1 MVHTTSCEI
10 ELGVPASAV
19 WKLFTKDLIDVL
31 PKLLPNIFTSI
42 ELLEGDGGVA
52 TLFLSNFGPAVHK
65 GMTYQK
71 EKVVEKDEGKHII
84 ALEVIEGGHRQMG
97 FSYYKTRF
105 EMKDKG
111 ESSCVIHCN
120 IEYETVSGEPVTT
133 LTADAKTG
141 FFDSSKNDEISR
153 VDFC

>member
-1 MVHTTSCEI
+1 MVHKTSWEV
-10 ELGVPASAV
+10 ELGAPASAV
-19 WKLFTKDLIDVL
+19 WKVFTKDFVDVF
-31 PKLLPNIFTSI
+31 PKLLPNSFTSI
-42 ELLEGDGGVA
+42 QLLEGDGGVG
-52 TLFLSNFGPAVHK
+52 TLFLFKFGAAVHK

-133 LTADAKTG
+133 LTADA
-141 FFDSSKNDEISR
+141 SKVVFKAIESHILSPTS
-153 VDFC
+153 